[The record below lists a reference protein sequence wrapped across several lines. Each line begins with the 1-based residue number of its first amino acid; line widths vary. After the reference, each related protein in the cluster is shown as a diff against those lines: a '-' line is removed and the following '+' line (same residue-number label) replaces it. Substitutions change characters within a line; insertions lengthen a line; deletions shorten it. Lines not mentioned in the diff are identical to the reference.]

1 MILIDNLVFS
11 LGFTRA
17 VQTAIKNISGADMF
31 GYQVS
36 VVSLDANMNAVSLV
50 EKPDFPGSNYAVTG
64 LYF

>member
-1 MILIDNLVFS
+1 
-11 LGFTRA
+11 
-17 VQTAIKNISGADMF
+17 MF

-36 VVSLDANMNAVSLV
+36 VVSLDANMKAVSLV